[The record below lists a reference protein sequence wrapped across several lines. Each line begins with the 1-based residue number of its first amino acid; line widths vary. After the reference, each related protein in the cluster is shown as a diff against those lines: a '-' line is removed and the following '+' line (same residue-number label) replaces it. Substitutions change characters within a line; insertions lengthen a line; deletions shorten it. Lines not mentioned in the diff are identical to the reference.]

1 MIRETSGNVSLH
13 PIMSDSLGNYESRNL
28 PSQSGPGEG
37 GLFQSESK
45 RKKDNLQISYK
56 FTVLFDLGVPVI
68 VSADEESKAQA
79 SISQYGF
86 NMVASDKISMDR
98 RIKDTRPEEYDQV
111 FIFT

>member
-37 GLFQSESK
+37 GLFQFELK
-45 RKKDNLQISYK
+45 RERDNENVQISYE
-56 FTVLFDLGVPVI
+56 FSVLFDLGVPVI
-68 VSADEESKAQA
+68 VSADEEGKAQA

-98 RIKDTRPEEYDQV
+98 RIKDTRPEEYV
-111 FIFT
+111 SH